1 MVILRFKSHDA
12 QADGS
17 ERGQLARWNA
27 DSLSAACRVRGQA
40 ARGPAGKLPALQSVS
55 GFTLVELLVVVT
67 IIGILAGLALVNVRH
82 AQRKAAENALRYN
95 LFQMRK
101 AIDDFYADK
110 QRFPGSLQELV
121 EAKYMR
127 KIPLDPIT
135 RSADSWIEVHE
146 EPDPNQPFSVTEEV
160 AGPGVVDV
168 KSGAEGQTMDEPPI
182 PYSEL

>member
-1 MVILRFKSHDA
+1 MVSTRQLRMDA
-12 QADGS
+12 GTWGHGDVGTSGS
-17 ERGQLARWNA
+17 FSSSRLL
-27 DSLSAACRVRGQA
+27 LSSSPRVPGSASPRL
-40 ARGPAGKLPALQSVS
+40 RVSTS

-82 AQRKAAENALRYN
+82 AQRKAAENALRYD

-127 KIPLDPIT
+127 KLPLDPIT

-160 AGPGVVDV
+160 TGPGVVDV